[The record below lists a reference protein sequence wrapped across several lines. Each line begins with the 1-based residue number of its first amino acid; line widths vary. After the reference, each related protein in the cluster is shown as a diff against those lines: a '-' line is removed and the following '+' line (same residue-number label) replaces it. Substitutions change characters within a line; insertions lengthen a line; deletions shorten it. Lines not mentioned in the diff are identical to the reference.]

1 MITSLAIADMHCAA
15 CVGKVEA
22 ALARVPNVIGCEVNP
37 VRREVFIEHEDGV
50 RSDELISRIVD
61 AGFSASLLSASLG
74 SSDEDRRLL
83 SRLGIAG
90 LAMMQVMMVSVALY
104 AGGFYGMEE
113 HFRQLLQLSS
123 LIFCIPVVSYC
134 ALPFFTSALSCLG
147 VGGPA
152 RGLNM
157 DVPIALAIAVAF
169 SASLVATFKGTG
181 EVYFDSVVMFTFL
194 MLGARYF
201 DARLRNSLTISD
213 GVLAS
218 LPRTAQRRNADGR
231 WQPVP
236 LKELTIGDVLW
247 IAEGELIPVDGVI
260 DESPGASDV
269 ALDESVLTGESAIAR
284 RSVGEA
290 VYAGTINLG
299 AGFSLAATT
308 TASATRLAQI
318 DELAKTLHGG
328 KHALVRLAD
337 RVARVFVPVV
347 LCLAAATYIG
357 WSLVDPGRALSAALA
372 VLVVSCPCAL
382 ALASPAALTAAM
394 SSLRQKGV
402 LVKNSAALESVSAI
416 RDVYFDKTGTLT
428 EPLLSIQ
435 HIERYSNVDEAWL
448 RGAVAALQK
457 HSSHPF
463 ATAFRTADAM
473 QAEQVETVAGAG
485 ISGVVDGRRIQVG
498 SADFVSAQLASTNV
512 SAPSTVSFFVRI
524 DQKLAARIDLATRL
538 RADARS
544 TISELARLGI
554 RSVILSG
561 DDDAHCRAVATQ
573 LDIDY
578 IAGCTP
584 ESKAERL
591 ADQAALFVGDGIN
604 DVPALAG
611 AAVSAATLETSDLV
625 KSRAD
630 VLLLS
635 DRLGAL
641 TSLVQVGRRML
652 TIMRQNLLWA
662 ALYNLTAIPLA
673 AFGFAPPWLAAIGMA
688 SSSLLVLANAT
699 RVLRDQPLPPGDE
712 HTLALATAQGAG

>member
-22 ALARVPNVIGCEVNP
+22 ALARSPHVLGCEVNA
-37 VRREVFIEHEDGV
+37 VRREVFIEHEDGL
-50 RSDELISRIVD
+50 RSDELIGRIAD
-61 AGFSASLLSASLG
+61 AGFTASLLSATQG
-74 SSDEDRRLL
+74 STDEDRKLL

-90 LAMMQVMMVSVALY
+90 LAMMQVMMVSAALY
-104 AGGFYGMEE
+104 TGAFYGMED
-113 HFRQLLQLSS
+113 HFRSLLQLSS

-147 VGGPA
+147 IGGPA

-169 SASLVATFKGTG
+169 TASLVATLQGTG

-194 MLGARYF
+194 MLGARFF
-201 DARLRNSLTISD
+201 DARLRNSLTLTD
-213 GVLAS
+213 GVLAN
-218 LPRTAQRRNADGR
+218 LPRTAQRKTAEGH
-231 WQPVP
+231 WQPAP
-236 LKELTIGDVLW
+236 LGNLGVGDVLW

-260 DESPGASDV
+260 EDAPGAFDV

-284 RSVGEA
+284 RSVGDA

-299 AGFSLAATT
+299 TGFALSANT
-308 TASATRLAQI
+308 TASSTRLAQI
-318 DELAKTLHGG
+318 DELARNLHGD

-337 RVARVFVPVV
+337 RVARIFVPVV
-347 LCLAAATYIG
+347 LVLAAATYIG
-357 WSLVDPGRALSAALA
+357 WSLVDTTQALSAALA

-382 ALASPAALTAAM
+382 ALASPAAVTAAI
-394 SSLRQKGV
+394 SRLRQKGV
-402 LVKNSAALESVSAI
+402 LVKNSGALESVSSI
-416 RDVYFDKTGTLT
+416 GEVFFDKTGTLT
-428 EPLLSIQ
+428 EPVLSVH
-435 HIERYSNVDEAWL
+435 HIERFTAIDEAWL
-448 RGAVAALQK
+448 RDAVAALQR

-463 ATAFRTADAM
+463 ASAFRTDGDLL
-473 QAEQVETVAGAG
+473 AEQVETVAGAG
-485 ISGVVDGRRIQVG
+485 LRGVVDGRVVAVG
-498 SADFVSAQLASTNV
+498 SAEFVDVSESNLISSST
-512 SAPSTVSFFVRI
+512 STVSFFVRT
-524 DQKLAARIDLATRL
+524 DQELAARIDLATKL
-538 RADARS
+538 RSDARS
-544 TISELARLGI
+544 TVAQLASLGI

-561 DDDAHCRAVATQ
+561 DDDAHCRAIAEQ
-573 LDIDY
+573 LGIEY
-578 IAGCTP
+578 IAGCSP
-584 ESKAERL
+584 ESKATRL
-591 ADQAALFVGDGIN
+591 AEQAALFVGDGIN

-641 TSLVQVGRRML
+641 TSLVQVGRKML

-699 RVLRDQPLPPGDE
+699 RVLREQPLPVSQPSVP
-712 HTLALATAQGAG
+712 TLAATGGAG

>member
-22 ALARVPNVIGCEVNP
+22 ALARSPDVYGCEVNP
-37 VRREVFIEHEDGV
+37 VRRQVFVEHAEGL
-50 RSDELISRIVD
+50 RSDDLISRIAD
-61 AGFSASLLSASLG
+61 AGFTASLLSASAG
-74 SSDEDRRLL
+74 STAEDRKLL

-104 AGGFYGMEE
+104 AGGFYGMED

-123 LIFCIPVVSYC
+123 LVFCIPVVSYC

-147 VGGPA
+147 IGGPA

-169 SASLVATFKGTG
+169 TASLVATFTGTG

-194 MLGARYF
+194 MLGARFF
-201 DARLRNSLTISD
+201 DARLRNSLTLDD

-218 LPRTAQRRNADGR
+218 LPRTAQRRATDGH
-231 WQPVP
+231 WQHAP
-236 LKELTIGDVLW
+236 LDNVAVGDVLW

-260 DESPGASDV
+260 DDAPGASDV
-269 ALDESVLTGESAIAR
+269 SLDESVLTGESAIAR
-284 RSVGEA
+284 RRVGDA
-290 VYAGTINLG
+290 VFAGTINLG
-299 AGFSLAATT
+299 AGFALRANT
-308 TASATRLAQI
+308 TASSTRLAQI
-318 DELAKTLHGG
+318 DELARNLHGD

-337 RVARVFVPVV
+337 QVARVFVPVV
-347 LCLAAATYIG
+347 LTLAAATYIG
-357 WSLVDPGRALSAALA
+357 WSLVDGSQALSAALA

-382 ALASPAALTAAM
+382 ALASPAAVTAAIAK
-394 SSLRQKGV
+394 LRQKGV
-402 LVKNSAALESVSAI
+402 LVKNSGALESVSG
-416 RDVYFDKTGTLT
+416 VSQVFFDKTGTLT
-428 EPLLSIQ
+428 EPVLSVR
-435 HIERYSNVDEAWL
+435 HIEHFGAVDEAWL
-448 RGAVAALQK
+448 RDAVAALQK

-463 ATAFRTADAM
+463 ASAFRTGGALV
-473 QAEQVETVAGAG
+473 AEQVQTVSGAG
-485 ISGVVDGRRIQVG
+485 ISGFVDGRSVVVG
-498 SADFVSAQLASTNV
+498 SADFVDAEAHRALGTA
-512 SAPSTVSFFVRI
+512 ASTVSFYVRV
-524 DQKLAARIDLATRL
+524 DDELAARIDLATRL
-538 RADARS
+538 RRDAQS

-561 DDDAHCRAVATQ
+561 DDDAHCRAVAEQ
-573 LDIDY
+573 LGIDY
-578 IAGCTP
+578 VADCTP
-584 ESKAERL
+584 ESKALRL
-591 ADQAALFVGDGIN
+591 EDQTALFVGDGIN

-635 DRLGAL
+635 GRLGAL
-641 TSLVQVGRRML
+641 TSLVQVGRKML

-699 RVLRDQPLPPGDE
+699 RVLRDEPLPSLSQVPLELSPTG
-712 HTLALATAQGAG
+712 GRS